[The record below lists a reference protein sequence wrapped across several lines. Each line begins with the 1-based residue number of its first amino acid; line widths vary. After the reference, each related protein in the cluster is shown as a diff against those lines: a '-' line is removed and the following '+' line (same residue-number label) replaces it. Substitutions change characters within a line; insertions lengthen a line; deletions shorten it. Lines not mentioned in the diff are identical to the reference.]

1 MDLYNVLSK
10 IEIKYEETEHHPVF
24 TIGEAQSVKSKIKGI
39 GCKNLFLTDKKTN
52 TYLLVVLE
60 ESKQAN
66 LREIANTMGMSHL
79 SFVQS
84 DELYQILHL
93 QKGSVSPFGIIYDK
107 KNCVTLLLDSELQG
121 KKLLLHPNT
130 NTKTMSIWY
139 DDLIKFIKY
148 TNHSYFII

>member
-1 MDLYNVLSK
+1 M
-10 IEIKYEETEHHPVF
+10 
-24 TIGEAQSVKSKIKGI
+24 
-39 GCKNLFLTDKKTN
+39 FLTDKKTN

-93 QKGSVSPFGIIYDK
+93 QKGSVSPFGIIYDE

-121 KKLLLHPNT
+121 EKLLLHPNT